1 MLVVSFL
8 PFFLQVNL
16 ESPVKMVSLV
26 KEERREKEE
35 KLENLVTMAFL
46 DHPDH
51 LGYRAEMEG
60 MAMDET
66 NSSPSTVEAV

>member
-1 MLVVSFL
+1 M
-8 PFFLQVNL
+8 
-16 ESPVKMVSLV
+16 KMVSLV

-51 LGYRAEMEG
+51 LGYQAEMEG